1 MDGHTTEPDNGGTY
15 TTLTL
20 IIQAILVVGL
30 AMFIFRRDWENI
42 FLTILVIA
50 LTLIP
55 AFVFRRLRVFIP
67 PEVQLVAVAFVFLS
81 LFLGSAADFYYRFW
95 WWDIALHAGSGFL
108 FGIVGFMVLFLL
120 NQTDRLPP
128 GIRPVF
134 LCFFGVTFAV
144 FVGVL
149 WEIFEFT
156 VDSFFPSINM
166 QSVETGV
173 KDTMKDL
180 IVDTLGACI
189 VGLMGWAYFK
199 TGRYSFIAD
208 AVRKFIRKNPRL
220 FRKNPR
226 LFRKSKKSAEQGD
239 PPH

>member
-1 MDGHTTEPDNGGTY
+1 MDEHATEPNNGGTY
-15 TTLTL
+15 TKLTL
-20 IIQAILVVGL
+20 ILQAILVVGL
-30 AMFIFRRDWENI
+30 AMFIWRRDWENI
-42 FLTILVIA
+42 FLTILVFA

-55 AFVFRRLRVFIP
+55 AFLFRRLRVFIP
-67 PEVQLVAVAFVFLS
+67 PEVQLIAVGFVFLS

-95 WWDIALHAGSGFL
+95 WWDMALHAGSGFL
-108 FGIVGFMVLFLL
+108 LGIVGFMFLFLL

-128 GIRPVF
+128 GIRPGF

-144 FVGVL
+144 FIGVL

-156 VDSFFPSINM
+156 VDSFFPWINM

-180 IVDTLGACI
+180 IVDTLGACL

-208 AVRKFIRKNPRL
+208 TVRKFIRKNPRL
-220 FRKNPR
+220 FHKS
-226 LFRKSKKSAEQGD
+226 RKSAKQGD